1 MSTSTAAIVR
11 PLDLLRVGA
20 RFVLRLVA
28 QQPVVFA
35 VAVLGAVLFTSA
47 IVAAALVIGAVT
59 DDVIVPVLAEGAPA
73 RGRLRSA
80 VALILAVA
88 AWKAVGIVVRRTA
101 ATWLQAGAQAR
112 MRQELIDHQLG
123 LSLRWYADRGVGDLL
138 SVSEV
143 DTRQATF
150 VLAPLPFATGVVVLL
165 VGAGVT
171 IVLTDPL
178 LGLLASTVLA
188 LAVAI
193 DLRGAWRTFAEME
206 EAQRRRGTV
215 AAVAHESFDGA
226 LTVTALG
233 REDAE
238 VARFGAAADALR
250 EQLVRVGRIWT
261 GYRAVTD
268 TLPAIG
274 IVAVL
279 TVGSLRLAG
288 GALTAGELIRVAY
301 LLSLLTVPSR
311 MLGYLTWDLANSTAA
326 WQRVRAVLEV
336 DDRVTHGELPVSAT
350 TAAAEVAV
358 DRLGFAYHPGAAVLD
373 DVGLTI
379 APGRTVAVVGAT
391 GSGKST
397 LVVLLARLWDPDRGQ
412 VRVDGR
418 DLRAL
423 GPGVVPAEVAYVAQE
438 AFLFDD
444 TVAGNLAL
452 DLEVDEDAL
461 REALRLADAEAFV
474 DALPQGLATP
484 LGERGT
490 TLSGGQRQRIAL
502 ARALV
507 RRPRVLLLDDATSA
521 LDPSVEAR
529 ILARLRAAELPAT
542 IVLVAYRRA
551 SIVLADEVIYLEEGR
566 VRAQGTH
573 EQLLATQP
581 GYARLLEA
589 YDQRAEDAD
598 AGRPQRDR
606 PPRRSRGGYGHPDGW
621 EGTP

>member
-474 DALPQGLATP
+474 DALPLGLATP